1 MRRPEPD
8 LDAVAKLV
16 QEVAHG
22 LVLPRFRDLSAG
34 EISEKSP
41 GDLVTA
47 VDVEA
52 ERVLTARLAD
62 IAPGVPVVGEE
73 AVAADA
79 SLLGLLGREGLA
91 FVVDPIDGTRAFVE
105 GDPDFAVM
113 VALVDTGVPIASW
126 IALPVYD
133 ELFTAARGAGA
144 FVTRG
149 SGEPERLLRADGA
162 AVAGSALDGTALDGA
177 GLDGAALGGSLL
189 GGSARD
195 GSARALRGGVA
206 TAFLP
211 DVERERVGA
220 RVEALAPDVRGSERL
235 WAGATY
241 RRVLLGE
248 DDFIVY
254 WRTNPWDHA
263 PGTVL
268 VREAGGVVQRWD
280 GADYRADDALTSL
293 LVAATPGV
301 SARVHSDVLS

>member
-1 MRRPEPD
+1 MRGAEPD
-8 LDAVAKLV
+8 LDAVAALV
-16 QEVAHG
+16 HEVAHG

-52 ERVLTARLAD
+52 ERVLTARLAE

-79 SLLGLLGREGLA
+79 SLLGLLGRDGLA

-113 VALVDTGVPIASW
+113 VALVDAGVPVASW
-126 IALPVYD
+126 IALPAHD

-149 SGEPERLLRADGA
+149 SGSPERLLRADDAAEVGA
-162 AVAGSALDGTALDGA
+162 PQDGPALAGSV
-177 GLDGAALGGSLL
+177 
-189 GGSARD
+189 
-195 GSARALRGGVA
+195 RALRGGVA

-211 DVERERVGA
+211 DAERERVGA
-220 RVEALAPDVRGSERL
+220 RVEALAPEVRGSARL

-254 WRTNPWDHA
+254 WRTNAWDHA
-263 PGTVL
+263 PGAVL
-268 VREAGGVVQRWD
+268 IREAGGVVQRWD
-280 GADYRADDALTSL
+280 GSDYRADDALTSL
-293 LVAATPGV
+293 LVAASPGIA
-301 SARVHSDVLS
+301 ARVRADLLD